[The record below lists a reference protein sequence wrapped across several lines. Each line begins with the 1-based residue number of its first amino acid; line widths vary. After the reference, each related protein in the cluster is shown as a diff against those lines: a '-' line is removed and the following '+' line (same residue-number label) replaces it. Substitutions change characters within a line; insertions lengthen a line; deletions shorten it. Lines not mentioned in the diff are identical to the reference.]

1 MILLAGEIPS
11 EKVLEELLKISSEF
25 GAIKANTENIADNLK
40 VVRNDVSSLRTDVD
54 TLIDKS
60 NVFQMEVNKKL
71 TDAETSSKIAS
82 ERVAILFDKELK
94 SLQEIAEQR
103 RASGSKFNKFS
114 FVTTIIVSII
124 SSSLIV
130 ALLRGLI

>member
-1 MILLAGEIPS
+1 MILLAGEIPF
-11 EKVLEELLKISSEF
+11 EKVLDELLKISSEF
-25 GAIKANTENIADNLK
+25 GTIKANTENIANNLQ
-40 VVRNDVSSLRTDVD
+40 VLRNNVSGLRTDVD
-54 TLIDKS
+54 ILINKF

-82 ERVAILFDKELK
+82 ERVSILFDKELK
-94 SLQEIAEQR
+94 DVQEIAEQS

-114 FVTTIIVSII
+114 FVITIIVSIV

-130 ALLRGLI
+130 ALFRGLI